1 MYKLYGRL
9 GSGSGAVEAILRVA
23 NIDCDIVD
31 LARWPEGEPPPE
43 LLAIN
48 PLGQVPTLILPDGGI
63 MTESAAMCV
72 YLADLHPSCGL
83 SPAIGE
89 PSRATFLRWMF
100 YLAANIYMSELRC
113 YYPHRYTADA
123 GTSDAIRQSAL
134 ERRTFEWAVFADA
147 LGERPFVLGDQLS
160 AVDIYAAMLISW
172 VDDLDVFCERFP
184 VLRALYARVAEVP
197 VIAKVWS
204 RHGMPA

>member
-23 NIDCDIVD
+23 NIDCNIVD

-72 YLADLHPSCGL
+72 
-83 SPAIGE
+83 
-89 PSRATFLRWMF
+89 

-197 VIAKVWS
+197 AIAKVWS